1 MIRSIRYIT
10 LLVLLQFVTG
20 ISVLYAQSITSAS
33 GIVRDSVSG
42 EPLSYVSV
50 MFENSTIGAMTDDD
64 GAFSLQNDK
73 GLTRLVVSSL
83 GYDNKVVNL
92 KAGQK
97 NDNLDILLSPTSFQ
111 IAEVEVRPTKERYS
125 RKDNPAVELIK
136 KVIEHKND
144 NRIEAKDEYQ
154 SEVYEKL
161 SMSLDDFNPNLEKN
175 KFLKKF
181 KFIKNYLDTS
191 EFNGKPILTI
201 SVRET
206 ISDQYYRKH
215 PKAEKTI
222 TKAKR
227 QQGIDK
233 TLDDGGAITANLEEI
248 FKGVNIFDNNINILL
263 NRFVSPLSSTLAVS
277 YYKYYIMDTV
287 DVAGDKCVDLA
298 FVPVNSQSYGFT
310 GRLYITLDGNYAV
323 KKFLLNTPANINLNW
338 VDKLRIEQE
347 FKRMPDSTWVLA
359 NENTY
364 VNFYIVKGAQQLYAH
379 QLRNF
384 DKYQFDVQN
393 ADSIFGL
400 LGPIHEL
407 PEATAQTDTF
417 WIHNRHVPLKEKE
430 SALDDLLAQLRK
442 VPAFNVIIKTA
453 EILITGYIPTTAD
466 KDKSK
471 FDFGPMNTTFSANH
485 LEGFRM
491 RVGGMTTANLNP
503 HWFGSGYLAYGVN
516 DRKLKYNAKLTYS
529 VNKKKYH
536 EGESPVNNI
545 SAIQEYDV
553 YTPGQD
559 FLFTSKDN
567 MFVAWKVGEPVTM
580 MQYIRKTML
589 QYQKEWLNGLTLT
602 TWARN
607 ENNEAAGGE
616 DVAQVGHL
624 MVDLVEEL
632 NGQII
637 AQLPGDGGQMDGGVG
652 GAADGAVDDDGV
664 LERRG
669 GHDLAGGD
677 VLLHQLHDLPAGIA
691 GVLDDVPHGGGS
703 QSRAGQRHAQSLGD
717 ALHGGCGAQEGARA
731 HRGAAGQ
738 LIIPHFLRGDGVLAL
753 LTQGDVAG
761 HQGRGHV
768 GAGPHGAA
776 GHEDGG
782 DVHPGRSL
790 QVGGNGL
797 VAAGHQDHAVPGH
810 CGGVNFH
817 HVGQRFTGS
826 QHHVHAVMALG
837 AAVADVRGIV
847 LGRLAAL
854 FVHAVHRL
862 LHQLVQVPAAGV
874 RVAVH
879 ALHHDLRL
887 FNVRVVPARAHFQG
901 VELCPQHP
909 IVMTFLHH
917 LLFLL
922 FP

>member
-97 NDNLDILLSPTSFQ
+97 NNALNVLLRPTSFE
-111 IAEVEVRPTKERYS
+111 IAEVVVKPKREKYS

-607 ENNEAAGGE
+607 ENNEAAGTLRY
-616 DVAQVGHL
+616 DRY
-624 MVDLVEEL
+624 
-632 NGQII
+632 N
-637 AQLPGDGGQMDGGVG
+637 
-652 GAADGAVDDDGV
+652 ADGT
-664 LERRG
+664 
-669 GHDLAGGD
+669 
-677 VLLHQLHDLPAGIA
+677 
-691 GVLDDVPHGGGS
+691 
-703 QSRAGQRHAQSLGD
+703 
-717 ALHGGCGAQEGARA
+717 
-731 HRGAAGQ
+731 
-738 LIIPHFLRGDGVLAL
+738 
-753 LTQGDVAG
+753 LT
-761 HQGRGHV
+761 
-768 GAGPHGAA
+768 
-776 GHEDGG
+776 
-782 DVHPGRSL
+782 
-790 QVGGNGL
+790 N
-797 VAAGHQDHAVPGH
+797 
-810 CGGVNFH
+810 
-817 HVGQRFTGS
+817 
-826 QHHVHAVMALG
+826 
-837 AAVADVRGIV
+837 
-847 LGRLAAL
+847 
-854 FVHAVHRL
+854 
-862 LHQLVQVPAAGV
+862 
-874 RVAVH
+874 
-879 ALHHDLRL
+879 
-887 FNVRVVPARAHFQG
+887 
-901 VELCPQHP
+901 
-909 IVMTFLHH
+909 
-917 LLFLL
+917 
-922 FP
+922 

>member
-545 SAIQEYDV
+545 SAIQ
-553 YTPGQD
+553 
-559 FLFTSKDN
+559 
-567 MFVAWKVGEPVTM
+567 
-580 MQYIRKTML
+580 
-589 QYQKEWLNGLTLT
+589 
-602 TWARN
+602 
-607 ENNEAAGGE
+607 
-616 DVAQVGHL
+616 
-624 MVDLVEEL
+624 
-632 NGQII
+632 
-637 AQLPGDGGQMDGGVG
+637 
-652 GAADGAVDDDGV
+652 
-664 LERRG
+664 
-669 GHDLAGGD
+669 
-677 VLLHQLHDLPAGIA
+677 
-691 GVLDDVPHGGGS
+691 
-703 QSRAGQRHAQSLGD
+703 
-717 ALHGGCGAQEGARA
+717 
-731 HRGAAGQ
+731 
-738 LIIPHFLRGDGVLAL
+738 
-753 LTQGDVAG
+753 
-761 HQGRGHV
+761 
-768 GAGPHGAA
+768 
-776 GHEDGG
+776 
-782 DVHPGRSL
+782 
-790 QVGGNGL
+790 
-797 VAAGHQDHAVPGH
+797 
-810 CGGVNFH
+810 
-817 HVGQRFTGS
+817 
-826 QHHVHAVMALG
+826 
-837 AAVADVRGIV
+837 
-847 LGRLAAL
+847 
-854 FVHAVHRL
+854 
-862 LHQLVQVPAAGV
+862 
-874 RVAVH
+874 
-879 ALHHDLRL
+879 
-887 FNVRVVPARAHFQG
+887 
-901 VELCPQHP
+901 
-909 IVMTFLHH
+909 
-917 LLFLL
+917 
-922 FP
+922 

>member
-338 VDKLRIEQE
+338 GDKLRIEQE

-379 QLRNF
+379 QLRSF

-607 ENNEAAGGE
+607 ENNEAA
-616 DVAQVGHL
+616 ATTATTPTGH
-624 MVDLVEEL
+624 
-632 NGQII
+632 
-637 AQLPGDGGQMDGGVG
+637 
-652 GAADGAVDDDGV
+652 
-664 LERRG
+664 
-669 GHDLAGGD
+669 
-677 VLLHQLHDLPAGIA
+677 
-691 GVLDDVPHGGGS
+691 
-703 QSRAGQRHAQSLGD
+703 
-717 ALHGGCGAQEGARA
+717 
-731 HRGAAGQ
+731 
-738 LIIPHFLRGDGVLAL
+738 
-753 LTQGDVAG
+753 
-761 HQGRGHV
+761 
-768 GAGPHGAA
+768 
-776 GHEDGG
+776 
-782 DVHPGRSL
+782 
-790 QVGGNGL
+790 
-797 VAAGHQDHAVPGH
+797 
-810 CGGVNFH
+810 
-817 HVGQRFTGS
+817 
-826 QHHVHAVMALG
+826 
-837 AAVADVRGIV
+837 
-847 LGRLAAL
+847 
-854 FVHAVHRL
+854 
-862 LHQLVQVPAAGV
+862 
-874 RVAVH
+874 
-879 ALHHDLRL
+879 
-887 FNVRVVPARAHFQG
+887 
-901 VELCPQHP
+901 
-909 IVMTFLHH
+909 
-917 LLFLL
+917 
-922 FP
+922 